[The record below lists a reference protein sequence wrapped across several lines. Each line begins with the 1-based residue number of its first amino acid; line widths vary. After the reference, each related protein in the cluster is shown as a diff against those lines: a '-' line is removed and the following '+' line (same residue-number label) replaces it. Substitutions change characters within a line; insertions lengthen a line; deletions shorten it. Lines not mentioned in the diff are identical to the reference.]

1 MNWVHVG
8 FLTMLAVLFGSS
20 DGQDRIIFRS
30 DDEDISQG
38 NSVTNVEIP
47 EKLLIQMK
55 DVQNVTEFLSR
66 FVRRNEVNASERTDI
81 YSRRA
86 NVRVPVITPPATCQP
101 EMQVVELE
109 KPSNGATFIWPPCVR
124 VPRCGGCCT
133 SKLLSCHPVAT
144 SVYNVTVLQVIYNPQ
159 TPDAFVSQGT
169 RIYSLEQHDRCSCN
183 CKQDASSCGVLQKF
197 REDECRCVCTNQYQ
211 ASQCTGPKKIWDS
224 LDCACKCRRIME
236 CSTGSYFNPLEC
248 RCETARR
255 SLSMNNLNRQ
265 NITTS

>member
-1 MNWVHVG
+1 MNWVHFG
-8 FLTMLAVLFGSS
+8 ILTVIAILFGNS

-30 DDEDISQG
+30 DDEDIFQD
-38 NSVTNVEIP
+38 NSVTRPEIP
-47 EKLLIQMK
+47 ERLLIQMK
-55 DVQNVTEFLSR
+55 DVQNVTEFLNR
-66 FVRRNEVNASERTDI
+66 FVRRNDVNGSERADI

-86 NVRVPVITPPATCQP
+86 NVRIPMITPPASCQP

-109 KPSNGATFIWPPCVR
+109 KPVNGASFIWPPCVR

-133 SKLLSCHPVAT
+133 SKLLSCLPVAT
-144 SVYNVTVLQVIYNPQ
+144 SIYNVTVLHVVYNPQ

-183 CKQDASSCGVLQKF
+183 CKQDASSCGVLQRF

-211 ASQCTGPKKIWDS
+211 ASLCTGPKKIWDS
-224 LDCACKCRRIME
+224 LDCACKCRRIMD

-248 RCETARR
+248 RCETSRR
-255 SLSMNNLNRQ
+255 SLSINNLNSQ
-265 NITTS
+265 NNSSS